1 MNKKYCYIGIFLT
14 TMFLTGCAALD
25 PEDQFYEF
33 KVPDEKLHTIT
44 PIEPNQF
51 AVKPKPSPT
60 QEGTEPNLPSP
71 PAEMKMSLEECRV
84 LTLQNNLELHAQLID
99 PTIEATRVTEAQAA
113 FESVFRTGTNF
124 SANDYPGGI
133 KEVDGASIITAGSQQ
148 HNIDSYAGVRMP
160 LRTGGTLDFNLV
172 DSRTNLESAPPIYD
186 NNLRF
191 SLSQP
196 LLKNAGH
203 RVNMHGIS
211 LAQYGKQ
218 ITDNQTKFQ
227 VILVLS
233 SADKAYW
240 QLYAARK
247 ELEVRQ
253 KQHELAVAQMERAKR
268 QVDAGQLAKVEII
281 RAEAGVARQLAAI
294 ITAENNLRK
303 NQREF
308 KKIINRRGLDIETLT
323 AMVPATEADPVHYT
337 FDTTKLITQAFE
349 NRYELLQIELQIA
362 QSISNIDFE
371 NNQMLPDVALNYI
384 YNIPSTGL
392 THSDSY
398 TMLNQKPYENHSI
411 GITLQAPLGN
421 EAAKSRLRRA
431 LYQKRQNMAT
441 KAKQKQLVQQ
451 EVLDALDTVETN
463 WQQIMASRQAAILEG
478 QLYETEIRQFEVGL
492 RTSTDVLDAQSRF
505 ADAQSSEITALANYE
520 ISVVDLAYKT
530 GTLLGADKIIWE
542 PITPV
547 VPVN

>member
-1 MNKKYCYIGIFLT
+1 
-14 TMFLTGCAALD
+14 
-25 PEDQFYEF
+25 
-33 KVPDEKLHTIT
+33 
-44 PIEPNQF
+44 
-51 AVKPKPSPT
+51 
-60 QEGTEPNLPSP
+60 
-71 PAEMKMSLEECRV
+71 
-84 LTLQNNLELHAQLID
+84 
-99 PTIEATRVTEAQAA
+99 
-113 FESVFRTGTNF
+113 
-124 SANDYPGGI
+124 
-133 KEVDGASIITAGSQQ
+133 
-148 HNIDSYAGVRMP
+148 
-160 LRTGGTLDFNLV
+160 
-172 DSRTNLESAPPIYD
+172 
-186 NNLRF
+186 
-191 SLSQP
+191 
-196 LLKNAGH
+196 
-203 RVNMHGIS
+203 MHGIS